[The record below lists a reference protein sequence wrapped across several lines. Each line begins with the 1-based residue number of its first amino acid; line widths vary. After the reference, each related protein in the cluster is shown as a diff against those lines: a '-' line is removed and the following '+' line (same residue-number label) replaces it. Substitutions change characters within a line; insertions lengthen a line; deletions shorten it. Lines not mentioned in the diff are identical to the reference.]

1 MIMLTVGFIV
11 LCYVIVYD
19 CRLKSEYCQKTDS
32 EAHEQSCIDFGR
44 RVASQYQSARAD
56 TAGNGQCETLPPCGV
71 EIEYQ

>member
-32 EAHEQSCIDFGR
+32 EAHEQFYVKGTRTCFKQMPVPLR
-44 RVASQYQSARAD
+44 
-56 TAGNGQCETLPPCGV
+56 P
-71 EIEYQ
+71 